1 MKRAL
6 RIGLVVLVLAALAL
20 WAFSPSPVPADFAE
34 VTRGSLQVTVSDEG
48 RTRVRDRFVVSA
60 PLPGR
65 MRRIQ
70 LDPGDPVIAGKT
82 VLAQFEPSAPTLID
96 VRTRA
101 ELEARVKAA
110 QSALGGARAERERVR
125 AEVEFAEAELKRAQR
140 LVEEK

>member
-1 MKRAL
+1 MTKRL
-6 RIGLVVLVLAALAL
+6 LKIGLVLALVAALAV

-34 VTRGSLQVTVSDEG
+34 VTRGPLQVTVSEEG

-65 MRRIQ
+65 MRRIE
-70 LDPGDPVIAGKT
+70 LDPGDPVVAGKT

-110 QSALGGARAERERVR
+110 
-125 AEVEFAEAELKRAQR
+125 
-140 LVEEK
+140 